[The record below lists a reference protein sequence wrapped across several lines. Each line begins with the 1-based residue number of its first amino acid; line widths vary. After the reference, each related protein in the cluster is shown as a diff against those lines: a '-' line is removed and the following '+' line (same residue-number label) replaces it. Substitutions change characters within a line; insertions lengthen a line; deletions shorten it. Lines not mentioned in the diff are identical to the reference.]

1 MTMHVGAGEVE
12 RSRVRVLDWFART
25 APLIEWAEM
34 ESPLGELYMA
44 RSEVGL
50 CKLMFGVE
58 EDFFRENLPA
68 RARAQRNPDALQAER
83 EQLAA
88 WFDGRLREFTLPV
101 DLGGMTAFQQ
111 RVLHLASAIPAGV
124 MRTYGELA
132 RDVGSPRASRAV
144 GQALGRNPVPIVIPC
159 HRVVGSN
166 GRLTGYSGGHGIES
180 KRWLL
185 RLEGALTGEAGDD

>member
-1 MTMHVGAGEVE
+1 M
-12 RSRVRVLDWFART
+12 LDWFART

-58 EDFFRENLPA
+58 EDFFRGNLPA
-68 RARAQRNPDALQAER
+68 QARAQRNPDALQAER

-101 DLGGMTAFQQ
+101 DLGGMTVFQQ
-111 RVLHLASAIPAGV
+111 RVLHMASAIPAGE

-166 GRLTGYSGGHGIES
+166 GRLTGYSGGQGIES
-180 KRWLL
+180 KRWLVAPG
-185 RLEGALTGEAGDD
+185 RRADGGSR

>member
-1 MTMHVGAGEVE
+1 MQAGAGEVE
-12 RSRVRVLDWFART
+12 RSRARVLDWFART

-44 RSEVGL
+44 RSVAGL

-58 EDFFRENLPA
+58 EDQFRAGLPW
-68 RARAQRNPDALQAER
+68 RARAHRNPDALQAER
-83 EQLAA
+83 EQLTAY
-88 WFDGRLREFTLPV
+88 FDGRLREFSLAI
-101 DLGGMTAFQQ
+101 DLGDMTAFQQ
-111 RVLHLASAIPAGV
+111 RVLHLTSAIPAGV
-124 MRTYGELA
+124 IHTYGQLA

-159 HRVVGSN
+159 HRVVGSD
-166 GRLTGYSGGHGIES
+166 GRLTGYSGGRGLES

-185 RLEGALTGEAGDD
+185 RLEGALTEEARDD

>member
-1 MTMHVGAGEVE
+1 MTMQAGAGEVE
-12 RSRVRVLDWFART
+12 RSRARVLDWFART

-44 RSEVGL
+44 RSEAGL
-50 CKLMFGVE
+50 CKLMFGVV
-58 EDFFRENLPA
+58 EDDFRADLPA
-68 RARAQRNPDALQAER
+68 RARAQRNPDALQVER

-101 DLGGMTAFQQ
+101 DLGGMTDFQQ
-111 RVLHLASAIPAGV
+111 RVLHLASAIPAGA

-132 RDVGSPRASRAV
+132 SALGSPRASRAV

-166 GRLTGYSGGHGIES
+166 GRLTGYSGGQGIES

-185 RLEGALTGEAGDD
+185 RLEGALAEEAGND

>member
-1 MTMHVGAGEVE
+1 MQAGTGEIE
-12 RSRVRVLDWFART
+12 RSRARVLDWFAQT

-50 CKLMFGVE
+50 CKLMFGVA
-58 EDFFRENLPA
+58 EDFFRADLPA
-68 RARAQRNPDALQAER
+68 RARAQRNPEALWAER

-88 WFDGRLREFTLPV
+88 FFHGRLREFTLPV
-101 DLGGMTAFQQ
+101 DLGGMTVFQQ
-111 RVLHLASAIPAGV
+111 RVLQMASAIPAGV

-132 RDVGSPRASRAV
+132 RDLGSPRASRAV

-159 HRVVGSN
+159 HRVVSSD
-166 GRLTGYSGGHGIES
+166 GRLTGYSGGRGLES

-185 RLEGALTGEAGDD
+185 RMEGALTQETGND